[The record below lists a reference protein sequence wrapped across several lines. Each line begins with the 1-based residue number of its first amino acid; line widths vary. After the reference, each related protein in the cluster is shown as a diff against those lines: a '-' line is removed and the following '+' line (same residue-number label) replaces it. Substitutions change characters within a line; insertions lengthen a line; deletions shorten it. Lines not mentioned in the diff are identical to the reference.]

1 MSGDAVLL
9 DLLAAFAGALT
20 APLLAGVVL
29 VAGLVI
35 RRPVVAR
42 AAALALA
49 VVHGGLD
56 WAVELRPSSLLVH
69 LSGSAVAAWLMVELV
84 LQILR
89 PFLGFARRLLV
100 RVAVFL
106 DRIV

>member
-1 MSGDAVLL
+1 
-9 DLLAAFAGALT
+9 
-20 APLLAGVVL
+20 
-29 VAGLVI
+29 
-35 RRPVVAR
+35 
-42 AAALALA
+42 
-49 VVHGGLD
+49 
-56 WAVELRPSSLLVH
+56 
-69 LSGSAVAAWLMVELV
+69 MVELV